1 MSFDKQAFFDY
12 YVANPHISLVKIGEK
27 FGRSD
32 NTLRKILKEYGI
44 TRKHQHF
51 APELEQKVVRLY
63 SELRSIVQ
71 VGRKLAMDEN
81 TISKIL
87 KRNGVKTLGKRC
99 KSKPDLTP
107 EQEQMFIEHQP
118 LVKYLIKKM
127 GAWRARMAGM
137 ELEDMLQAGTI
148 GLWRAALTYD
158 KSHGTVFSTHATK
171 AIKGEILAAIEEARF
186 GRRQRG
192 ETLIDHSQFVCFE
205 ENLDEKQ

>member
-1 MSFDKQAFFDY
+1 MSFDQKAFFDY
-12 YVANPHISLVKIGEK
+12 YLANPHISLVKIGEK

-32 NTLRKILKEYGI
+32 NTLRKLLKEHGI
-44 TRKHQHF
+44 TRERQNF
-51 APELEQKVVRLY
+51 SPEFYDKVVKAY
-63 SELRSIVQ
+63 HELRSIVD
-71 VGRKLAMDEN
+71 VAKKYNINDDTVR
-81 TISKIL
+81 SIL
-87 KRNGVKTLGKRC
+87 KRLNVKTVGKRC
-99 KSKPDLTP
+99 KARPDLTP

-127 GAWRARMAGM
+127 GAWRAKMAGM

-192 ETLIDHSQFVCFE
+192 ETLIDHSQFSSFE
-205 ENLDEKQ
+205 ETWDE